1 MKVSELMAGVTPSAE
16 FAGAVTAADMVLAI
30 DFSGE
35 AETPADYIVAD
46 EGITEQSGA
55 LEAVTAESTCLL
67 YTSMLMRSG
76 ELGTVIGSG
85 KVSYI
90 APYAR
95 RLYYC
100 LLYTSA
106 RRGPARVRTRR
117 SRCGPWWRSGSARCP
132 GSAGSP
138 HSAGY

>member
-55 LEAVTAESTCLL
+55 LEAVTALPVSRPLL
-67 YTSMLMRSG
+67 W
-76 ELGTVIGSG
+76 
-85 KVSYI
+85 
-90 APYAR
+90 A
-95 RLYYC
+95 
-100 LLYTSA
+100 
-106 RRGPARVRTRR
+106 
-117 SRCGPWWRSGSARCP
+117 
-132 GSAGSP
+132 
-138 HSAGY
+138 

>member
-55 LEAVTAESTCLL
+55 LEAVTEQ
-67 YTSMLMRSG
+67 G
-76 ELGTVIGSG
+76 EQAGEKLEA
-85 KVSYI
+85 Y
-90 APYAR
+90 APNRA
-95 RLYYC
+95 
-100 LLYTSA
+100 
-106 RRGPARVRTRR
+106 TRR
-117 SRCGPWWRSGSARCP
+117 KNK
-132 GSAGSP
+132 
-138 HSAGY
+138 